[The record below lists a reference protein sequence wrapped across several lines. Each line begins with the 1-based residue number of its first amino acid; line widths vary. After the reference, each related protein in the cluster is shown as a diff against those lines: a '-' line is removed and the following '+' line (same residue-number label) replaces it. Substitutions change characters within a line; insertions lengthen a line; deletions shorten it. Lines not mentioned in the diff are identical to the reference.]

1 MPGKLIVGTIETQNI
16 NFDSDTAGMTL
27 DSGGHV
33 SGQTKLASA
42 SPIDLT
48 SNTSGYTFSNIPSVY
63 DRLTLTFK
71 AWSVAA
77 TANMKIQLGTSGGL
91 VTSSTYKNSHHY
103 FYASG
108 NTQSDEADMTKD
120 CFSPQSWNGAGNSMY
135 IIAELIHH
143 GDNTWFLR
151 GHMFDNA
158 NSGYSH
164 TWVGWVDV
172 GGTLTQ
178 IKVFPETSSIDAGK
192 VNLMYG

>member
-1 MPGKLIVGTIETQNI
+1 MSKLQVETISHTNNTSALTI
-16 NFDSDTAGMTL
+16 N
-27 DSGGHV
+27 SGGHV

-48 SNTSGYTFSNIPSVY
+48 SNTSGYTFSSIPSVY

-71 AWSVAA
+71 AWSVAS
-77 TANMKIQLGTSGGL
+77 TANLKIQLGTSGGL

-103 FYASG
+103 FNSYD
-108 NTQSDEADMTKD
+108 NTQSNQADMTFD
-120 CFSPQSWNGAGNSMY
+120 CFSPHSWNGANNSMY

-151 GHMFDNA
+151 GHMVDND
-158 NSGYSH
+158 NSSYAH
-164 TWVGWVDV
+164 VWVGWVDV

-178 IKVFPETSSIDAGK
+178 IKVFPSTSSIDAGT

>member
-1 MPGKLIVGTIETQNI
+1 MVSKLEVDTIAHSGGTTGLEI
-16 NFDSDTAGMTL
+16 N
-27 DSGGHV
+27 SGGHV

-48 SNTSGYTFSNIPSVY
+48 SNTSGYTFSSIPSVY

-71 AWSVAA
+71 AWSVAS
-77 TANMKIQLGTSGGL
+77 TANLKIQLGTSGGL

-143 GDNTWFLR
+143 GNNTWFLR
-151 GHMFDNA
+151 GHFFDNA

-164 TWVGWVDV
+164 IWVGWVDV

-178 IKVFPETSSIDAGK
+178 IKVFPETSTIDAGT